1 MKHLLYIFKT
11 AAIIAAISIFNGC
24 TDELELPDTDKT
36 PDELAEYYFIL
47 SSPAESRSVDYTD
60 DKHSEFT
67 GGEQLGCFALDETG
81 NMAPGSK
88 ANACYAVSVIS
99 SANPDIDGSKVLVP
113 QTTNDKLDKGYPKYL
128 FYYPYNKDIKS
139 PDELKDLSH
148 TVMVDQSEEEDYEKS
163 DLLWDMAV
171 PTERYCKVEMDHAM
185 ANIVIVIDGIEYD
198 VDKGAMV
205 LQQPLTATGIN
216 LTAPTI
222 EDMWKTDGSYYYK
235 VEESQPLAD
244 IRAMYA
250 MYSDA
255 NDRFRAAVPAN
266 RTLKAGSKIIK
277 LWSKATGT
285 EKTFTLKN
293 DIRLEAGKN
302 YYFTLIKKGKPN
314 PEETNDESWVLD
326 VLDPETGARVGLLCR
341 EYLRF
346 QETND
351 YEKPVRGT
359 PTTPGTDTQKAT
371 LNSQAWVFYNLQD
384 NGKIP
389 ELSVGT
395 VLRFVY
401 DVRINLA
408 GNTGDGDD
416 TPTDYDE
423 TKGTSG
429 YAWPAPHY
437 DYSYWGGAGF
447 GIFLAK
453 HEYGWSQD
461 ESGHGIPANP
471 KAFRGEFYMHGG
483 TVLWNG
489 AENLIDDFIMP
500 ARENSATNDVADKY
514 AHIAIPS
521 DGSAPYVSYSMFDEG
536 ASVDEDGCKIGFTM
550 PHTLID
556 IRITEHGKREIRR
569 YPLVKIGFNQFWM
582 SKSLRAKTL
591 VDGTPLHCFNTAP
604 CAFTIDDSHPPF
616 SPSGYLYPFY
626 AERNYDPYFDLQ
638 DGKYS
643 EYGEYADEELE
654 MPLLYNSRAFEDD
667 RLLPKS
673 VEGISRY
680 VRPSEEE
687 YRKFGR
693 YCGYASIT
701 KMMSND
707 MLVFDGRS
715 ESDRTDEEM
724 IEAFKHGKLLKKPG
738 CYCANV
744 SGLNLKAFGCRMQ
757 GPTAF
762 KQMGKAAGFWIESGN
777 YETGGIVCPLYQDF
791 DSYGTPILTSTC
803 LIDNS
808 PTNTIY
814 LYPRNDWDYDWDPT
828 IKQRV
833 PWSRNLQFAYGTF
846 NQVRF
851 LLKYNNQKEGPASR
865 SIRTTRNKTAKHSY
879 NVYVSVE

>member
-1 MKHLLYIFKT
+1 MKHLPNIFKSV
-11 AAIIAAISIFNGC
+11 ALIAAISFFTGC
-24 TDELELPDTDKT
+24 VDEPELPVMDETT
-36 PDELAEYYFIL
+36 AELAEYYFIL
-47 SSPAESRSVDYTD
+47 SSPAESRSVNYSD
-60 DKHSEFT
+60 DNHSEFT
-67 GGEQLGCFALDETG
+67 GGELLGCFALDASG
-81 NMAPGSK
+81 NMMSGSK
-88 ANACYAVSVIS
+88 ANACYAVAVIT
-99 SANPDIDGSKVLVP
+99 SANAEINGSKVLVP
-113 QTTNDKLDKGYPKYL
+113 NTTYDKLEKGCPKYL
-128 FYYPYNKDIKS
+128 FYYPYDKNIKS
-139 PDELKDLSH
+139 LDGLKNYSH
-148 TVMVDQSEEEDYEKS
+148 TVMVDQRENEDYEKS
-163 DLLWDMAV
+163 DLLWDVAV
-171 PTERYCKVEMDHAM
+171 PTEQYCNVEMDHAM
-185 ANIVIVIDGIEYD
+185 ANIVIVIDGVEYD
-198 VDKGAMV
+198 VNKGAVV
-205 LQQPLTATGIN
+205 LDQSLTATGIN
-216 LTAPTI
+216 LTAPAI

-235 VEESQPLAD
+235 VDESQPKAD
-244 IRAMYA
+244 IRAMYSL
-250 MYSDA
+250 YSDA

-266 RTLKAGSKIIK
+266 RTLKAGTKIIK
-277 LWSKATGT
+277 LWSKATGL

-293 DIRLEAGKN
+293 DILLEAGKN
-302 YYFTLIKKGKPN
+302 YYFTLIKKGRPN
-314 PEETNDESWVLD
+314 PEERDDESWVLD

-351 YEKPVRGT
+351 YEKPVRGI

-408 GNTGDGDD
+408 GNTGKGDD
-416 TPTDYDE
+416 YPTDDDQ

-437 DYSYWGGAGF
+437 DYNYWGGGGF

-483 TVLWNG
+483 TVVWNG

-514 AHIAIPS
+514 AHIAIPQN
-521 DGSAPYVSYSMFDEG
+521 GAPYVSYSMFSEG
-536 ASVDEDGCKIGFTM
+536 SSIDEDGCKIGFTM
-550 PHTLID
+550 PHNLID
-556 IRITEHGKREIRR
+556 VRIEENGKREVRR

-582 SKSLRAKTL
+582 SKSLRAKTF
-591 VDGTPLHCFNTAP
+591 VDGTPLHCFNSAP
-604 CAFTIDDSHPPF
+604 CAYTINDFNPPF

-626 AERNYDPYFDLQ
+626 LDKNYDPYFDLQ

-654 MPLLYNSRAFEDD
+654 MPLLYNARAFEDD
-667 RLLPKS
+667 KLLPPS

-680 VRPSEEE
+680 VRPSEDE

-693 YCGYASIT
+693 YCGFASIT
-701 KMMSND
+701 KMMSNE
-707 MLVFDGRS
+707 MLVFDSRS
-715 ESDRTDEEM
+715 ETERTDEEL
-724 IEAFKHGKLLKKPG
+724 IEAFKCGKLLKKPG

-744 SGLNLKAFGCRMQ
+744 SGLSLKAFGCRMQ
-757 GPTAF
+757 GTRDF
-762 KQMGKAAGFWIESGN
+762 KQMGNAAGFWIDSSN
-777 YETGGIVCPLYQDF
+777 YETGGIVCPMYQDF

-808 PTNTIY
+808 PNGTIY
-814 LYPRNDWDYDWDPT
+814 LYPRNDWGENWDPT
-828 IKQRV
+828 LQKNVR
-833 PWSRNLQFAYGTF
+833 WSNNLQMAYGTF

-851 LLKYNNQKEGPASR
+851 LLKYNNQKEGSASL
-865 SIRTTRNKTAKHSY
+865 SLRTLRNKAEKQSY
-879 NVYVSVE
+879 DVYVSVE